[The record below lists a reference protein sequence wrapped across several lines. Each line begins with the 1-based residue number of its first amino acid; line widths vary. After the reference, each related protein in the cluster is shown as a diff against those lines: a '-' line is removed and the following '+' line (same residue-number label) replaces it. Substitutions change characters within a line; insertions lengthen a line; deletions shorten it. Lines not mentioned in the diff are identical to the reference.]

1 MKKYGIGLLIA
12 TLFIS
17 THSMRV
23 FAQDSPSAAE
33 AAHQLRNQLS
43 QLNDREAEIKIR
55 LQELDYELKSENI
68 ERYFA
73 GYGSVHPE
81 ELREAR
87 QRAHSIK

>member
-17 THSMRV
+17 THSMLV

-43 QLNDREAEIKIR
+43 QLND
-55 LQELDYELKSENI
+55 
-68 ERYFA
+68 
-73 GYGSVHPE
+73 
-81 ELREAR
+81 
-87 QRAHSIK
+87 